1 MLDAN
6 KLAQELDDNLQDF
19 IENQDI
25 NNQTLFLNNFA
36 KILDDNFQLATPT
49 LNNIDIK
56 PAKGTL
62 AIPSSGSSPA
72 NATIIATAISNYFA
86 MCVTPTGIPQVG
98 VITLVMN
105 TASTI
110 IPTLTA
116 DILSLIGKNKSVGYS
131 EFSEKVINSIKSITW
146 NVTETLPN
154 GVTVPFPNITLN

>member
-19 IENQDI
+19 VANKDT
-25 NNQTLFLNNFA
+25 NNQQLFLTEFA

-49 LNNIDIK
+49 LANIDIK

-62 AIPSSGSSPA
+62 TIPASGSSPT

-86 MCVTPTGIPQVG
+86 ICVTPTGIPQVG
-98 VITLVMN
+98 VITAVVN

-116 DILSLIGKNKSVGYS
+116 DIISLIGKNKSVGYS
-131 EFSEKVINSIKSITW
+131 EFSEKVINSIKNISWT
-146 NVTETLPN
+146 VTETLPN
-154 GVTVPFPNITLN
+154 GVTVPYPNITLN